1 MNLLDPEIWAG
12 KIFNGGWVP
21 AGQGPLD
28 VIEPATRKVLTV
40 VGLASVDDA
49 NSAVREAA
57 HAQKEWAA
65 SKPEYRAAILRRAG
79 DLWNTHEAELSR
91 WIIRETGAIAAKAGL
106 EMHMAAEICF
116 ASAALPEHV
125 IGSVLPSNNDHWSF
139 SRRRPAGV
147 VSVIAPFNFPL
158 ILSIRSVAPAL
169 ALGNAVVL
177 KPDPRTPVSGGFAIA
192 RIFEE
197 AGLPQGLFHVLPGG
211 ADVGAAV
218 TIAPEVSVVSFTGST
233 EAGRKVGEM
242 ASRHLKR
249 VHLELGG
256 KNSLIVLPGADIA
269 KAASAA
275 AFGCFL
281 HQGQICMATGR
292 VIVHESLYD
301 EFLTA
306 LGDKASHLPVGNPA
320 TEQVALGPI
329 IDEKQLLR
337 MDGIVKS
344 SVEAGATLVAG
355 GSYDELFYRPTV
367 LANVTEDMQAYT
379 EEIFGP
385 VATVFRYSTNAE
397 AIALASDTDYGLSV
411 GILGDVGLAMQIA
424 DAVPSGLVHI
434 NEQTVGDEPNIPF
447 GGVGA
452 SGNGSRFGGAEA
464 NIEAFTETQWLTV
477 RSEIAP
483 YPF

>member
-1 MNLLDPEIWAG
+1 
-12 KIFNGGWVP
+12 
-21 AGQGPLD
+21 
-28 VIEPATRKVLTV
+28 
-40 VGLASVDDA
+40 
-49 NSAVREAA
+49 
-57 HAQKEWAA
+57 
-65 SKPEYRAAILRRAG
+65 
-79 DLWNTHEAELSR
+79 
-91 WIIRETGAIAAKAGL
+91 
-106 EMHMAAEICF
+106 
-116 ASAALPEHV
+116 
-125 IGSVLPSNNDHWSF
+125 
-139 SRRRPAGV
+139 
-147 VSVIAPFNFPL
+147 
-158 ILSIRSVAPAL
+158 
-169 ALGNAVVL
+169 
-177 KPDPRTPVSGGFAIA
+177 
-192 RIFEE
+192 
-197 AGLPQGLFHVLPGG
+197 
-211 ADVGAAV
+211 
-218 TIAPEVSVVSFTGST
+218 
-233 EAGRKVGEM
+233 
-242 ASRHLKR
+242 
-249 VHLELGG
+249 
-256 KNSLIVLPGADIA
+256 
-269 KAASAA
+269 
-275 AFGCFL
+275 
-281 HQGQICMATGR
+281 MATGR

-385 VATVFRYSTNAE
+385 VATVFKYSTNAE
-397 AIALASDTDYGLSV
+397 AIALASDTDYGLSL